1 MAAYVFHDNI
11 CVEDY
16 IKQLSNNLSKF
27 RIDVK
32 QFDDKLNQKLPY
44 VFGGDKLRKLMPA
57 EC

>member
-1 MAAYVFHDNI
+1 M
-11 CVEDY
+11 
-16 IKQLSNNLSKF
+16 SNNLSKF